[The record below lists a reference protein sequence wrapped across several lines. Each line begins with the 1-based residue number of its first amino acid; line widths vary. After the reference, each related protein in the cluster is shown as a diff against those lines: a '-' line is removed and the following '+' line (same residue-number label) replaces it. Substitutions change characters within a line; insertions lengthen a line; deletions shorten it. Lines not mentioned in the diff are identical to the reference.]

1 MSSFI
6 EIAVGLIILVLPT
19 CYLVMKFL
27 SKKYVESYFNQ
38 RLEKYR
44 SELKMFEKQLEFN
57 YSKKGV
63 AFGIF
68 FNKKHESYVTYYDLI
83 SKANGQVRSLYG
95 FRKVASIELMKVQ
108 DIAETIRNAGYSE
121 AITSDYVDR
130 IEEQGISAVK
140 DDINK
145 MLRTSEF
152 NSAENTCYAAKNH
165 LILSR
170 LYFDKTLYDLCIS
183 LSFELLSLH
192 SGYELSFQLPGSANL
207 EEQKKHTQNIDQKM
221 EEIIPLMQA
230 ELGVGYFEETQICAE
245 ES

>member
-27 SKKYVESYFNQ
+27 SKKYVDNYFNQ

-68 FNKKHESYVTYYDLI
+68 FNKKHESYITYYDLI

-108 DIAETIRNAGYSE
+108 DIAETMRNAGCSE

-130 IEEQGISAVK
+130 IEKQGISAVK

-145 MLRTSEF
+145 MLRSFEF
-152 NSAENTCYAAKNH
+152 NSAENACYSAKNH

-170 LYFDKTLYDLCIS
+170 LYFDKALYDLCIS
-183 LSFELLSLH
+183 LSFELHSLH
-192 SGYELSFQLPGSANL
+192 SNYEISFQIPGSANL
-207 EEQKKHTQNIDQKM
+207 EEQKKHIQNIDQKM

-230 ELGVGYFEETQICAE
+230 ELGVGYFEDTPKCAE
-245 ES
+245 E